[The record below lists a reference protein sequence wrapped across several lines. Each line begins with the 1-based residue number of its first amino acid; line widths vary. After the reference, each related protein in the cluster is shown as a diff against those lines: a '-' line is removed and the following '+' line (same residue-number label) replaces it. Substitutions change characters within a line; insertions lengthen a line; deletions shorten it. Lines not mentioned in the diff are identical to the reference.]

1 MRCRFTWNRA
11 IAAWLVLA
19 LLVLLVGCSIVDP
32 ERMTCIV
39 ECEDCKGLV
48 MRCELI
54 DEGQKV
60 IETPRRAQSL

>member
-1 MRCRFTWNRA
+1 M
-11 IAAWLVLA
+11 LA